1 MADNMEHNVCTL
13 HGLNTFH
20 GMGIIVT
27 ITPNVNSS
35 IIIPKKIVST
45 DYLIQIG
52 KIETKLIER
61 RIELS
66 PIKYQN
72 LKHLFCEKD
81 NTFSLFWNC
90 TWLFKPKRPLWNCFM
105 QMVYAGSHPGE
116 SSVVF
121 MPMTDLKASDETCV
135 FSTMHFIVFLAK
147 KCNADP
153 ILTFDQPLYQKT
165 YEMQGKE
172 SENSDLKGIVLRPGG
187 LHICM
192 NFLGSSGHF
201 MSSSGLRE
209 VLETIY
215 GSDTVPH
222 MLSNS
227 AISRA
232 SRVYLI
238 VPGVHYAKII
248 SDVCE
253 CPLQDQFSAEES
265 EKDLLSNKFPD
276 SKLDKVS
283 QVFDQLKEQNISS
296 EEVANDIDVKEML
309 ARISQYK

>member
-1 MADNMEHNVCTL
+1 MCVHLMDL
-13 HGLNTFH
+13 INTFH
-20 GMGIIVT
+20 GIGIIVT
-27 ITPNVNSS
+27 IVPNVNSS

-45 DYLIQIG
+45 DSLIQIG

-61 RIELS
+61 RIKLS

-72 LKHLFCEKD
+72 LKHLFCEKH
-81 NTFSLFWNC
+81 NTVSLFWSC
-90 TWLFKPKRPLWNCFM
+90 TWLLKPKWPLWNCFM
-105 QMVYAGSHPGE
+105 QMVYTGSHPGE

-121 MPMTDLKASDETCV
+121 MPMTDLKANDEACI
-135 FSTMHFIVFLAK
+135 FSTMHFIVGQAK
-147 KCNADP
+147 KYNADP

-172 SENSDLKGIVLRPGG
+172 SENSDLKGIVLRLGG

-192 NFLGSSGHF
+192 KFLGSIGHF
-201 MSSSGLRE
+201 MSSSRLRE

-222 MLSNS
+222 MLSDS
-227 AISRA
+227 AISRI
-232 SRVYLI
+232 SWVYLI
-238 VPGVHYAKII
+238 VSGVLYAKII

-265 EKDLLSNKFPD
+265 EKDLFSNKLPA

-283 QVFDQLKEQNISS
+283 QVFDQLKEQNITS

-309 ARISQYK
+309 ARISQYE